1 MHDFAKYD
9 RLVTEPGPTPRQWKP
24 DMIGTMFGLVLGAIT
39 ILAILNKDEKLEIE
53 RDRDVVAEDISET
66 VAGPQFEF
74 YKMLKR
80 DDLYPA
86 LRG

>member
-39 ILAILNKDEKLEIE
+39 ALAILNKDRTLEIE
-53 RDRDVVAEDISET
+53 PDRNVVAEDTSGE
-66 VAGPQFEF
+66 VSGPRFEF

-86 LRG
+86 LRE